1 MTLPK
6 AIRHTVIQMPN
17 DNSLTDPVAPDLT
30 KPQTTQPTFN
40 EEEMMAKISNFSNRG
55 DFPSPTPAPDV
66 PQIPP
71 TQPVQPPQPIQPE
84 PVSPAPVTPV
94 APKPLPIEPQLVPAT
109 LPKDL
114 TKNNNSKIITFG
126 LGLVAVVAGASSF
139 FFYLQSQELNSK
151 LKTIQQTLDKQQLEP
166 TITPTQEPTP
176 TPTVLEITPT
186 VSPTSTPS
194 GTVSVFGDLS
204 KILTIAQGKYPDAQ
218 LLTVFVE
225 NAHNSATTIVKY
237 WFRQTKTDK
246 KYVYVKTEPGSDPV
260 TYDQDVLVPDNN
272 IPSLNTMGMNGQLG
286 IDLEKAISVAASVCP
301 SNFDCTNSIIDAQFI
316 KANTTLWQITFKFNN
331 RPFIVQVDSVTQ
343 GVLYKSNI

>member
-1 MTLPK
+1 MTPPK
-6 AIRHTVIQMPN
+6 AIRHTIIQMPN

-30 KPQTTQPTFN
+30 KPQMAQPTFN
-40 EEEMMAKISNFSNRG
+40 EDELMAKISQFSNA
-55 DFPSPTPAPDV
+55 PQTPPVQPA
-66 PQIPP
+66 
-71 TQPVQPPQPIQPE
+71 QPVQPPQPIQPE
-84 PVSPAPVTPV
+84 PVSPAPVASAPV
-94 APKPLPIEPQLVPAT
+94 APVTPKPLPVEPQLVPAT

-114 TKNNNSKIITFG
+114 TKNNNSKIITIG

-166 TITPTQEPTP
+166 TVTPTQEPTP

-301 SNFDCTNSIIDAQFI
+301 SNFDCTNSVIDAQFI